1 MTLITDD
8 EKCFIRVF
16 IKYDLFPLYDTRTHT
31 SRICTH
37 FSAAFLLARKFQFRV
52 LVHNG
57 WLVF

>member
-16 IKYDLFPLYDTRTHT
+16 IKYDLFPLHDTRTHT

-37 FSAAFLLARKFQFRV
+37 FSAAFLGWHANFNFEQRV

-57 WLVF
+57 

>member
-16 IKYDLFPLYDTRTHT
+16 IKSDLFPLYDTR
-31 SRICTH
+31 RIH
-37 FSAAFLLARKFQFRV
+37 HGYVHIFLRRFSWHANFNFEQRV

-57 WLVF
+57 